1 MERFVSLKNTLLAS
15 GALSLCIGLAATQ
28 TAYAQANNPQT
39 GSLQTSAAETGS
51 AQFADDDIITVY
63 GTKIE
68 QSLMDVPA
76 SLDITTAEEIARE
89 PISDLYD
96 IIERIPNVNAAL
108 GEQGFAIRGI
118 DQRGVGGGGNG
129 TTITVYVDDAPLGNQ
144 TTFFGPTGSWDVG
157 QVEVY
162 RGPQSTNFG
171 RNALAGAIYIRTQDP
186 TYEPDLKIRAELAEQ
201 GTYQISAAGG
211 TALIED
217 KVAFRLSGDY
227 RESNGFITNTFLDE
241 DADATELLNLRGK
254 LLIEPTENLRIIST
268 TTYAENHAGEDVID
282 PSNGFTNETA
292 YDLAG
297 LEGTETFL
305 QSVNVN
311 YEISPQ
317 WSLQS
322 ITSYQTTDYVRLEDF
337 DVTPL
342 PLASLD
348 RTGDDKALAQEFR
361 LKYQG
366 DRLKGAIGTYYVDTE
381 RGFDS
386 LTTVP
391 ISILYP
397 RLPSSLFATQGSFYE
412 SQVENFA
419 LFADGEYALSEQFDL
434 LFGARYDME
443 DNQIEAITDTKII
456 SDLPPSLEYLRAF
469 EGTQNQ
475 ITEDDFEAF
484 LPKLGLRWRAHET
497 TNLTI
502 LAQKGYW
509 AGGSEISIVDGST
522 SFYDP
527 EYLWNY
533 ELSSRSTFLNG
544 ALRVNAN
551 MFYSDWSNQQ
561 VPVPISPATPL
572 FTYTVN
578 AGESELYGFELDA
591 SLDLDDG
598 LDVYG
603 SLGYV
608 HTEFK
613 DFPISYSATDEVNL
627 AGNAF
632 PFAPEFSLNAGFN
645 KQHDFGLFYGADI
658 NFRTSQF
665 SDNENQAASQLDDVT
680 LVNARLGYIFDDRYK
695 VSIYARNLFDEEYY
709 TFLNQQAGSGVARI
723 GDSQVFGIRF
733 DADLF

>member
-1 MERFVSLKNTLLAS
+1 MRLKKTLMAS
-15 GALSLCIGLAATQ
+15 GALSILVGLGVAQ
-28 TAYAQANNPQT
+28 TSYAQAPD
-39 GSLQTSAAETGS
+39 E
-51 AQFADDDIITVY
+51 DVITVY

-68 QSLMDVPA
+68 QSLMEVPA
-76 SLDITTAEEIARE
+76 SVDITTAEEIARE

-96 IIERIPNVNAAL
+96 IVERIPNVNAAL
-108 GEQGFAIRGI
+108 GEQGYAIRGI

-129 TTITVYVDDAPLGNQ
+129 NTITVYVDDAPLGNQ

-186 TYEPDLKIRAELAEQ
+186 SYEPDLKVRAEFAER
-201 GTYQISAAGG
+201 GTHQISAAGG

-217 KVAFRLSGDY
+217 RVAFRLSADY
-227 RESNGFITNTFLDE
+227 RESDGFIANTFLED

-254 LLIEPTENLRIIST
+254 LLIEPTENLSIIST
-268 TTYAENHAGEDVID
+268 TTYAENNAGEDVVD
-282 PSNGFTNETA
+282 PTNGFTNETA

-297 LEGTETFL
+297 REGTETFL
-305 QSVNVN
+305 QSVNAN
-311 YEISPQ
+311 YDISPK

-322 ITSYQTTDYVRLEDF
+322 ITSYQTTDYIRVEDF

-342 PLASLD
+342 PLASVD
-348 RTGDDKALAQEFR
+348 RTGDDKALSQEIR

-366 DRLKGAIGTYYVDTE
+366 VRLKAAIGAYYVDTE
-381 RGFDS
+381 RGFDTT
-386 LTTVP
+386 TTVP
-391 ISILYP
+391 ISILDP

-419 LFADGEYALSEQFDL
+419 LFADGEFALSDKFDL

-443 DNQIEAITDTKII
+443 DNQIQAVTDTEII
-456 SDLPPSLEYLRAF
+456 SELPPSLEYLRAF
-469 EGTQNQ
+469 EGSQEQ
-475 ITEDDFEAF
+475 LTEDDFNAF
-484 LPKLGLRWRAHET
+484 LPKIGLRWRAHDT
-497 TNLTI
+497 TNFTF
-502 LAQKGYW
+502 LAQKGYR

-533 ELSSRSTFLNG
+533 EVSSRSTFFDG
-544 ALRVNAN
+544 KMRVNAN
-551 MFYSDWSNQQ
+551 VFYSDWTNQQ

-578 AGESELYGFELDA
+578 AGESELYGLELDG

-598 LDVYG
+598 LELYG

-613 DFPISYSATDEVNL
+613 DFPISYSDTDEVNL
-627 AGNAF
+627 AGNSF

-645 KQHDFGLFYGADI
+645 KQHDFGLFYGADL
-658 NFRTSQF
+658 NLKTSQF
-665 SDNENQAASQLDDVT
+665 SDNENQVASKLDDVA
-680 LVNARLGYIFDDRYK
+680 LVNARLGYEIDERFK
-695 VSIYARNLFDEEYY
+695 ISIYARNLFDKEYY
-709 TFLNQQAGSGVARI
+709 TFLNQQTGTGVARI
-723 GDSQVFGIRF
+723 GDPQVFGIRF